1 MLTRAE
7 TELLVRTAPGTPCGE
22 LMRRYWQPV
31 ALTSELPPDGDPVAL
46 TVLHE
51 DVVLFRDD
59 RGRPGLLDRMCAHR
73 GADLSYGRCEDGGL
87 RCIYHGWLFDVD
99 GRCREQPGEPAGST
113 FRERVRQP
121 SYPCREAGGL
131 VFAYM
136 GPGEPPPF
144 PEFAGF
150 RVDEEHRWSSKVFQA
165 CNYLQANEGNLDQV
179 HVSFLHRLPAPE
191 VEGLPVAGSSK
202 KHFELVV
209 EDTAPRIDLERTPW
223 GFREY
228 VTRKAPEGEYLKVEA
243 FVLPNAAVFPGATAG
258 RDGFQIHWHVPID
271 DVSHWKYMLVHR
283 DTAPLDR
290 TSVQRSLIGEGEIG
304 PDFHPVRNRAN
315 RYRQDRAAMRTSATA
330 GFGRAFEVHDTWAVE
345 APGAIQDRTK
355 EHLGYSDRS
364 VIMLRR
370 VMQDAISA
378 MQRGEPAPELGRHG
392 TADVSEIISVADV
405 VPAGTDGPAYLQ
417 QQIAARLRRIGAVA
431 HG

>member
-1 MLTRAE
+1 VIFALRHPAVLLGLLIGFAVGVTLKAAVQRGLGAGFSFRRRGRLRAE
-7 TELLVRTAPGTPCGE
+7 LKRVFGVDLTKIPGIRTGIAQLL
-22 LMRRYWQPV
+22 
-31 ALTSELPPDGDPVAL
+31 
-46 TVLHE
+46 
-51 DVVLFRDD
+51 F
-59 RGRPGLLDRMCAHR
+59 
-73 GADLSYGRCEDGGL
+73 
-87 RCIYHGWLFDVD
+87 
-99 GRCREQPGEPAGST
+99 
-113 FRERVRQP
+113 
-121 SYPCREAGGL
+121 
-131 VFAYM
+131 
-136 GPGEPPPF
+136 
-144 PEFAGF
+144 
-150 RVDEEHRWSSKVFQA
+150 
-165 CNYLQANEGNLDQV
+165 
-179 HVSFLHRLPAPE
+179 
-191 VEGLPVAGSSK
+191 
-202 KHFELVV
+202 
-209 EDTAPRIDLERTPW
+209 
-223 GFREY
+223 
-228 VTRKAPEGEYLKVEA
+228 
-243 FVLPNAAVFPGATAG
+243 
-258 RDGFQIHWHVPID
+258 
-271 DVSHWKYMLVHR
+271 
-283 DTAPLDR
+283 
-290 TSVQRSLIGEGEIG
+290 GEIG